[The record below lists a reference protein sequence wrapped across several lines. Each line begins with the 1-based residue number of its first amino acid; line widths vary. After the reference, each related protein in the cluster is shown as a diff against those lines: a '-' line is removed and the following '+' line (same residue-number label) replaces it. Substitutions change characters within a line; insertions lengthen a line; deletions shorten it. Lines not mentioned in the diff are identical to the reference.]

1 MKRHILISI
10 LYSLFFISTAGA
22 TIWEDIPALPQ
33 AQRIKQ
39 EEIMVNNSPAQ
50 TTIYSTLATPQEI
63 VEFYKTKLI
72 NFGWKLEGQTSQ
84 QGIEVLMLSKG
95 DKLLNIML
103 QNILGKNFITLAQSI
118 KPEGLVKQKSSC
130 PECEKL
136 EAEIKKKLETSK
148 EFDIKEMKI
157 PEGSMPKIDI
167 LPKEDAPGKDL
178 QFIPRYPGAVRVNN
192 VERNNGKKTTLAYYT
207 KASVGDVLDFYR
219 QNMSNNYWN
228 LEKEIDFQNLPEAL
242 TKGINIDIKGKSL
255 VFKSQVASCIITV
268 TEEPQNKTTIIGVNY
283 NEK

>member
-10 LYSLFFISTAGA
+10 FYFLFSISVAGA
-22 TIWEDIPALPQ
+22 AIWEDIPALPQ

-84 QGIEVLMLSKG
+84 QGIEVLMFSKG
-95 DKLLNIML
+95 DKLLNIMV

-118 KPEGLVKQKSSC
+118 KPEGLVKQGSPC

-157 PEGSMPKIDI
+157 SEGSMPKTDI
-167 LPKEDAPGKDL
+167 LPKDDAPGKDL

-207 KASVGDVLDFYR
+207 QASVGDVLDFYR

-242 TKGINIDIKGKSL
+242 TKEINIDIKGKSL

-268 TEEPQNKTTIIGVNY
+268 TEEPQNKATIIGVNY